1 MTTNDSF
8 PLVYIIREFV
18 KTNHADIDK
27 SLGLSYL
34 CNDENLYRSSTIN
47 FLNSSDEL
55 YSELEKYYNDTNL
68 IEAEKII
75 HRIKGYSYYIGSQLL
90 YDFSSFLCYKIKNS
104 ELKELEKSKKSLI
117 KDIKLF
123 MDYFKIVISF
133 KKRELENV

>member
-1 MTTNDSF
+1 M
-8 PLVYIIREFV
+8 
-18 KTNHADIDK
+18 
-27 SLGLSYL
+27 
-34 CNDENLYRSSTIN
+34 YRSSTIN